1 LVCRRLS
8 SWIRRVSRGWVALST
23 LLVFLAFS
31 ASVLPAQAA
40 KAEADTGDAGSPDTS
55 LYYSAQ
61 DLYRMAEA
69 YGEGGRAAYVRAR
82 FTFDVIWPV
91 VYTLFLSTAIGWVY
105 GRAFA
110 AHSLWQRA
118 NLVPLLGAAFD
129 YLENLS
135 TSVVM
140 LRYPARTAVVDG
152 LAPLFTL
159 VKWGFVGGSTVLLVI
174 GVAAAAWGWIRNR
187 RSVA

>member
-1 LVCRRLS
+1 M
-8 SWIRRVSRGWVALST
+8 RRVSTGWVALAT
-23 LLVFLAFS
+23 LVVFVAFS
-31 ASVLPAQAA
+31 ALVLPAQAA
-40 KAEADTGDAGSPDTS
+40 KAEADAGDAGTPDTS

-61 DLYRMAEA
+61 ELYRMAEA
-69 YGEGGRAAYVRAR
+69 YGERGRAAYVRAR

-91 VYTLFLSTAIGWVY
+91 VYTLFLSTAIGWLF
-105 GRAFA
+105 GRAYA
-110 AHSLWQRA
+110 ADSRWQCA

-152 LAPLFTL
+152 LAPLFT
-159 VKWGFVGGSTVLLVI
+159 VMKWAFVGGSFVLLVV
-174 GVAAAAWGWIRNR
+174 GVVAAAWQWIRSR
-187 RSVA
+187 CSAG